1 MTLRRVSLPPA
12 RAAPLAGLLLAVAA
26 CSGGAPDEAPA
37 DLLRRAQETLDATS
51 AVTVQLSGEGLPDTG
66 TVLVGA
72 DGVAAHPAS
81 FEGDLRIS
89 QDGIPVTVPLVS
101 VDGEVWATLPFTSE
115 FTAIDPADYG
125 VGDPGRLIDPEAG
138 VSGLLVADPSPE
150 DAGEVRL
157 GDEVLRE
164 VTAELPGDLVD
175 DVLALADPAATVPAR
190 FAVEPES
197 GELRRAVLTGPFYA
211 GGAQTY
217 TLLLDGYG
225 TTADIRAPT
234 G

>member
-1 MTLRRVSLPPA
+1 ML
-12 RAAPLAGLLLAVAA
+12 GA
-26 CSGGAPDEAPA
+26 CSGGAPEESPA
-37 DLLRRAQETLDATS
+37 DALARAKQALDATS
-51 AVTVQLSGEGLPDTG
+51 AVSVQVSGDGLPSTG
-66 TVLVGA
+66 TVLVGGT
-72 DGVAAHPAS
+72 GVAAHPAS

-89 QDGIPVTVPLVS
+89 QDGLAVTVPLVS
-101 VDGEVWATLPFTSE
+101 IDGQVWAQLPFTTSFAE
-115 FTAIDPADYG
+115 VDPATIG
-125 VGDPGRLIDPEAG
+125 VGDPGRLIDPDTG

-150 DAGEVRL
+150 DAGEVRV

-164 VTAELPGDLVD
+164 IAVELPGDLVGD
-175 DVLALADPAATVPAR
+175 LLTIADPAATVAGR

-211 GGAQTY
+211 GGDQAY

-225 TTADIRAPT
+225 MTADIGAPA